1 MAIFTTQQST
11 GQYIVIKS
19 RNNEELSLN
28 ILSPETIIHIGEQA
42 QLGIIIPEAEYNHSI
57 HIIATKGSKI
67 EIIERESWSGNI
79 HWNIE
84 LIEPYAKINYI
95 SRVKSNRESNN
106 TITITHQAPYTK
118 SKVDC
123 RYIIEN
129 SHPLKQHTIITIPAT
144 ISHCEAI
151 QSAEIILLTERSK
164 FEIIPELRVATDNS
178 NASHGVSIHPIR
190 ETDIFYLM
198 TRGLTREQAQNS
210 IIEGFLED

>member
-19 RNNEELSLN
+19 RNNEELSLST
-28 ILSPETIIHIGEQA
+28 LASETIIHIGEQSC
-42 QLGIIIPEAEYNHSI
+42 LNIIIPEGDYNHNI
-57 HIIATKGSKI
+57 HIIAIKGSQVSIREK
-67 EIIERESWSGNI
+67 ESWSGNI
-79 HWNIE
+79 NWNIE
-84 LIEPYAKINYI
+84 LIEPYANIEYI

-106 TITITHQAPYTK
+106 IITIAHQAPYTK

-129 SHPLKQHTIITIPAT
+129 SHLLKQHTIITIPAS

-151 QSAEIILLTERSK
+151 QSAEIIVLTERPK
-164 FEIIPELRVATDNS
+164 LNIIPELRVAIDNS
-178 NASHGVSIHPIR
+178 NASHGVSIHPIQ
-190 ETDIFYLM
+190 EADIFYLM

-210 IIEGFLED
+210 IIEGFLEG

>member
-1 MAIFTTQQST
+1 MAIFTTQQSN

-28 ILSPETIIHIGEQA
+28 TLSPETIIHIGEQA
-42 QLGIIIPEAEYNHSI
+42 QLNIIIPEGDYNHNI
-57 HIIATKGSKI
+57 HIIATKGSQV
-67 EIIERESWSGNI
+67 EIREKESWSGNMS
-79 HWNIE
+79 WNIE
-84 LIEPYAKINYI
+84 LIEPYANINYM

-106 TITITHQAPYTK
+106 SITIAHQAPYTK

-123 RYIIEN
+123 RYIIET

-151 QSAEIILLTERSK
+151 QSAEIILLTERPK
-164 FEIIPELRVATDNS
+164 LEIIPELRVATDNS
-178 NASHGVSIHPIR
+178 NASHGVSIHPVR

-210 IIEGFLED
+210 IVEGFLER

>member
-19 RNNEELSLN
+19 RNNEELSLST
-28 ILSPETIIHIGEQA
+28 LSPETIIHIGEQA
-42 QLGIIIPEAEYNHSI
+42 CLSIIIPEAEYNHNI

-67 EIIERESWSGNI
+67 DIIERESWSGNI
-79 HWNIE
+79 SWNIE
-84 LIEPYAKINYI
+84 LIEPYANIDYI

-106 TITITHQAPYTK
+106 IITIAHQAPYTK

-123 RYIIEN
+123 RYIIET

-151 QSAEIILLTERSK
+151 QSAEIILLTERPK

-178 NASHGVSIHPIR
+178 NASHGVSIHPVR

-198 TRGLTREQAQNS
+198 TRGITREQAQNS
-210 IIEGFLED
+210 IIDGFLER

>member
-42 QLGIIIPEAEYNHSI
+42 QLGIIIPEGDYNHNI
-57 HIIATKGSKI
+57 HIIATKGSQV
-67 EIIERESWSGNI
+67 EIRERESWSGNI
-79 HWNIE
+79 SWNIE
-84 LIEPYAKINYI
+84 LIEPYANINYI

-198 TRGLTREQAQNS
+198 TRGLSKQKSFDLLKT
-210 IIEGFLED
+210 GFLER